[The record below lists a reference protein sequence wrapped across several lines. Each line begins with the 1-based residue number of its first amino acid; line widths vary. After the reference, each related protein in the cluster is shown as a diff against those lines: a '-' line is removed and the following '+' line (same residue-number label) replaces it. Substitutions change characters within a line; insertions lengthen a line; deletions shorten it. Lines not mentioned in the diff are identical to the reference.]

1 MSEVCTAGYTLSTMA
16 KELPYAGVRPGE
28 ILTKQIRNLGD
39 VIDGRLHETLY
50 KKSVGDFTKK
60 FCLIRYGK
68 L

>member
-1 MSEVCTAGYTLSTMA
+1 MTEVCTAGYTLNTMA
-16 KELPYAGVRPGE
+16 TELPYAGVRPGE

-50 KKSVGDFTKK
+50 KESVGDFTKI

-68 L
+68 